1 MLQSS
6 DSASPV
12 NDHGEIAAMVG
23 ESSDRRGRA
32 KLLHW
37 ISRHR
42 SNAAEAED
50 LLHEAFLR
58 YELRKRQGPITN
70 PAGFLLRAA
79 ANLAVDEHRK
89 RRRLAPQPFELACQS
104 WPDPAPAIDET
115 LVLRARLK
123 RVWQGLETLGK
134 RTREVFL
141 MHRLEGYKQHEIA
154 ATLGISR
161 SAVEKHIAKAD
172 SFLTSWAE
180 GW

>member
-37 ISRHR
+37 IARHR

-58 YELRKRQGPITN
+58 YELRKRQGPVTN

-89 RRRLAPQPFELACQS
+89 RRHLAPQPFELACQS

-123 RVWQGLETLGK
+123 RVWQGLEALGK

-154 ATLGISR
+154 AALGISR

-172 SFLTSWAE
+172 SFLTRWAE

>member
-1 MLQSS
+1 
-6 DSASPV
+6 V
-12 NDHGEIAAMVG
+12 NSHGEVAAIVG
-23 ESSDRRGRA
+23 ESSDSRGRA

-37 ISRHR
+37 IARHR

-58 YELRKRQGPITN
+58 YELRKREGPVSN

-79 ANLAVDEHRK
+79 ANLAVDEYRK
-89 RRRLAPQPFELACQS
+89 RRQISPQPFELACQS
-104 WPDPAPAIDET
+104 WPDPALAIDEA
-115 LVLRARLK
+115 LQVQARLE
-123 RVWQGLETLGK
+123 RVRQGLETLGK

-141 MHRLEGYKQHEIA
+141 MHRLGGCRQQEIA

-172 SFLTSWAE
+172 LFLTSWAE

>member
-37 ISRHR
+37 IARHR

-89 RRRLAPQPFELACQS
+89 RRHLVPQPFELACQS
-104 WPDPAPAIDET
+104 WPDPAPAIDES
-115 LVLRARLK
+115 LQIQARLK

-141 MHRLEGYKQHEIA
+141 MHRLEGCKQQDIA

-172 SFLTSWAE
+172 LFLTSWAE

>member
-6 DSASPV
+6 EPANPV
-12 NDHGEIAAMVG
+12 GNHGEIAAIVG

-37 ISRHR
+37 IARHR

-89 RRRLAPQPFELACQS
+89 RRHLAPQPFELACQL

-115 LVLRARLK
+115 LQIQARLK
-123 RVWQGLETLGK
+123 RVWQGLERLGK

-141 MHRLEGYKQHEIA
+141 MHRLEGCKQQDIA

-172 SFLTSWAE
+172 LFLTGWAE

>member
-6 DSASPV
+6 DSARPV

-37 ISRHR
+37 IARYR

-89 RRRLAPQPFELACQS
+89 RRHLAPQPFELACQS

-123 RVWQGLETLGK
+123 RVWLGLETLGQ

-141 MHRLEGYKQHEIA
+141 MHRLEGCKQQEIA